1 MDYQIQDKRIMLE
14 KLTNLIKE
22 QTKKKKEKIPPVPV
36 VLSIGCHK
44 TEVSLNSYLNSLH
57 SNAINE

>member
-36 VLSIGCHK
+36 VLSIRCHT